1 MKEQQE
7 SKPKK
12 PNILVRLIALLVT
25 AALLLGA
32 LVLVVYRDQL
42 NLDALA
48 RWFEYRDL
56 ETSESGE
63 AVPFS
68 HAGGDQVSFAYLE
81 NGVLMSSYSGAR
93 YYSFSGELYAE
104 EVRNFEHPVLTHSD
118 SCGVVYDAGGQ
129 DLYLF
134 RGVEEAFHLTL
145 DGGGELLSA
154 RVNDSGWLAVTSH
167 GGGYRGS
174 VAVYNSTYNAQ
185 EPQIQ
190 INLSTTFIVDAAAS
204 PDGQTVA
211 IVTMGQE
218 GGSFQSQIRFYP
230 IDQKEPSAVV
240 SLGNTV
246 VLELDY
252 EDGQLWV
259 LGEEQVSMIQEDGTV
274 VGTYSLGRN
283 YLKGCSFGG
292 DGFALLLLGRYRA
305 GSADQV
311 VVLGPDGVEQ
321 VSQTL
326 SSNVLAFDAA
336 GRYVALLTGE
346 ELNIYTSDFT
356 PYGTLDHTQ
365 NARYTSLTDSGAALL
380 ANSQQAWLY
389 LPS

>member
-1 MKEQQE
+1 M
-7 SKPKK
+7 
-12 PNILVRLIALLVT
+12 
-25 AALLLGA
+25 
-32 LVLVVYRDQL
+32 
-42 NLDALA
+42 
-48 RWFEYRDL
+48 
-56 ETSESGE
+56 
-63 AVPFS
+63 
-68 HAGGDQVSFAYLE
+68 
-81 NGVLMSSYSGAR
+81 
-93 YYSFSGELYAE
+93 
-104 EVRNFEHPVLTHSD
+104 
-118 SCGVVYDAGGQ
+118 
-129 DLYLF
+129 
-134 RGVEEAFHLTL
+134 
-145 DGGGELLSA
+145 
-154 RVNDSGWLAVTSH
+154 
-167 GGGYRGS
+167 
-174 VAVYNSTYNAQ
+174 AVYNSPYNAQ

-190 INLSTTFIVDAAAS
+190 INLSTTFIVDAAVS

-246 VLELDY
+246 VLDLDY